1 MRFKFEG
8 KLEGDDD
15 VVAFCTYLS
24 HVLIEKCKE
33 NMITEINGLNLYF
46 STKDSKGRFLR
57 EFVSDEGK
65 VYEILICNNMME
77 DMERIKKTHG
87 MKPPDQ
93 KKASSKRKNTC
104 GMKLVVNNEG
114 KKSKFETDKVV
125 F

>member
-57 EFVSDEGK
+57 EFISNTGEI
-65 VYEILICNNMME
+65 YETLICNNMME
-77 DMERIKKTHG
+77 SIEQIKKDLAI
-87 MKPPDQ
+87 KPIG
-93 KKASSKRKNTC
+93 KKKMPSKRKNTC
-104 GMKLVVNNEG
+104 RMKLVVNNQIPCE
-114 KKSKFETDKVV
+114 SDKLV